1 MVIHE
6 STLLVCLIFSV
17 LFACA
22 LSLGIGCC
30 GIPLLFGVNLAC
42 DTKFGT
48 FDFTYQN
55 ELWGIDIIPF
65 FSVPSMT
72 RTNVPPWYDVAQD
85 RNASFVFVNTIVI
98 WSYLTSCTTTEGY
111 FFPATTTFS

>member
-1 MVIHE
+1 MIALLAHSPLE
-6 STLLVCLIFSV
+6 SDAVV
-17 LFACA
+17 Y
-22 LSLGIGCC
+22 LSSI
-30 GIPLLFGVNLAC
+30 GVNLAC
-42 DTKFGT
+42 DTKFGI

-98 WSYLTSCTTTEGY
+98 
-111 FFPATTTFS
+111 